1 MGLLLN
7 RYVIIGVVLLVVVG
21 GGAAYGKIS
30 ADMIRDLREQVGA
43 LTEQTKELQATN
55 QALIAD
61 FSRVQRAQQDADR
74 HCNSRSTRTWPM
86 FCSVWLR
93 SVMRRS
99 LLALLL
105 AGCTTTTTIPV
116 VQPNLAVAV
125 PPVQPMSLYPVAWQV
140 MSLPE
145 LQKFAARLEKA
156 QQTHVVV
163 FVLDQQNYTN
173 LMLNFVEVQRYLQEQ
188 KAVLDMLNKII
199 AERASGPPDNAK

>member
-1 MGLLLN
+1 
-7 RYVIIGVVLLVVVG
+7 
-21 GGAAYGKIS
+21 
-30 ADMIRDLREQVGA
+30 
-43 LTEQTKELQATN
+43 
-55 QALIAD
+55 
-61 FSRVQRAQQDADR
+61 
-74 HCNSRSTRTWPM
+74 M

-145 LQKFAARLEKA
+145 LQKFAAQLEKA
-156 QQTHVVV
+156 QRTHVVV

-199 AERASGPPDNAK
+199 AERASSPPDNAK

>member
-1 MGLLLN
+1 M
-7 RYVIIGVVLLVVVG
+7 
-21 GGAAYGKIS
+21 S
-30 ADMIRDLREQVGA
+30 
-43 LTEQTKELQATN
+43 
-55 QALIAD
+55 
-61 FSRVQRAQQDADR
+61 
-74 HCNSRSTRTWPM
+74 
-86 FCSVWLR
+86 CSVWLR

-105 AGCTTTTTIPV
+105 AGCTTTTIPV

-125 PPVQPMSLYPVAWQV
+125 PPVQPMSLYPVVWQV

-145 LQKFAARLEKA
+145 LQKFAAQLEKA
-156 QQTHVVV
+156 QQMHVVV

-199 AERASGPPDNAK
+199 AERASNSPDNAK